1 LLAHLDEPKFS
12 LLQAVPRWGTDYLAV
27 YSQQKVVLKVSS
39 MSDERVK
46 QKAMESVADI
56 LGMGKFSVLY

>member
-1 LLAHLDEPKFS
+1 
-12 LLQAVPRWGTDYLAV
+12 LAV
-27 YSQQKVVLKVSS
+27 YSQQKVVLKVST
-39 MSDERVK
+39 MSDEKVK